1 MSELDQIRTGDI
13 KRGDELGK
21 TNTNRYTWYIWS
33 ACGDCGKERWVG
45 KRKGKPRSK
54 LCLTCWATRKQKSL
68 VRHGE
73 QHSRWKG
80 GRCKNSVGYIRVWAN
95 PNNFFYPMVNSDGY
109 IMEHRLVMA
118 KHLGR
123 NLHSWELVHHKNH
136 IKDDNRIE
144 NLQLVS
150 EDRHRQITILERK
163 IKKQAESIKELK
175 LEVERL
181 KIG

>member
-1 MSELDQIRTGDI
+1 
-13 KRGDELGK
+13 
-21 TNTNRYTWYIWS
+21 
-33 ACGDCGKERWVG
+33 
-45 KRKGKPRSK
+45 
-54 LCLTCWATRKQKSL
+54 
-68 VRHGE
+68 
-73 QHSRWKG
+73 
-80 GRCKNSVGYIRVWAN
+80 
-95 PNNFFYPMVNSDGY
+95 
-109 IMEHRLVMA
+109 MA